1 MTKENEKRER
11 TKESKE
17 KEDTS
22 SAHAA
27 RAREELFSDKLYAAA
42 LSAIETAGKEHKP
55 PHPRQVIS
63 MAATGKGLIVSG
75 EYGVGKTA
83 LASLAARAFGG
94 GVFKVRLAIPDDL
107 DRLTR
112 SWQEYCL
119 VNPYAQNAWLDDL
132 GAENPVSDYGVRLE
146 RAGDFIVTWHEL
158 HRTGTRLVVT
168 TNLTTAE
175 LDARYGGRVLSR
187 LKDLCVPLRLNGG
200 DKRKW
205 TTPIRQST

>member
-83 LASLAARAFGG
+83 LAAVAVRAFGG
-94 GVFKVRLAIPDDL
+94 SVFRVRLAVPDENA
-107 DRLTR
+107 RLTR
-112 SWQEYCL
+112 HWQEY
-119 VNPYAQNAWLDDL
+119 W
-132 GAENPVSDYGVRLE
+132 AEDPASDKSEFYESELYVCSPTMQEVE
-146 RAGDFIVTWHEL
+146 RAAI
-158 HRTGTRLVVT
+158 
-168 TNLTTAE
+168 A
-175 LDARYGGRVLSR
+175 DAKRYIEEDR
-187 LKDLCVPLRLNGG
+187 
-200 DKRKW
+200 
-205 TTPIRQST
+205 I

>member
-1 MTKENEKRER
+1 MSLAKIER
-11 TKESKE
+11 HLESNGWTRKVAG
-17 KEDTS
+17 D
-22 SAHAA
+22 AD
-27 RAREELFSDKLYAAA
+27 FDAA
-42 LSAIETAGKEHKP
+42 LLAIE
-55 PHPRQVIS
+55 R

-83 LASLAARAFGG
+83 LAAIAARAFGG

-112 SWQEYCL
+112 SWQEYY
-119 VNPYAQNAWLDDL
+119 VENPYAQNAWLDDL
-132 GAENPVSDYGVRLE
+132 GAENPVSDFGIRLE
-146 RAGDFIVTWHEL
+146 RAGDFVVTWHEL
-158 HRTGTRLVVT
+158 HRPGTRLIVT

-187 LKDLCVPLRLNGG
+187 LKDLCVPLRLSGG

-205 TTPIRQST
+205 TTGKPEVKK

>member
-42 LSAIETAGKEHKP
+42 LSAIEIAGKEHKP

-112 SWQEYCL
+112 S
-119 VNPYAQNAWLDDL
+119 
-132 GAENPVSDYGVRLE
+132 
-146 RAGDFIVTWHEL
+146 
-158 HRTGTRLVVT
+158 
-168 TNLTTAE
+168 
-175 LDARYGGRVLSR
+175 
-187 LKDLCVPLRLNGG
+187 
-200 DKRKW
+200 
-205 TTPIRQST
+205 

>member
-1 MTKENEKRER
+1 MTKENVKRER

-22 SAHAA
+22 SARAA

-112 SWQEYCL
+112 SWQEYYL
-119 VNPYAQNAWLDDL
+119 EDAA
-132 GAENPVSDYGVRLE
+132 SDKSEFYESELYVCSPTMQEVE
-146 RAGDFIVTWHEL
+146 RAAI
-158 HRTGTRLVVT
+158 
-168 TNLTTAE
+168 A
-175 LDARYGGRVLSR
+175 DAKRYIEEDR
-187 LKDLCVPLRLNGG
+187 
-200 DKRKW
+200 
-205 TTPIRQST
+205 I

>member
-17 KEDTS
+17 KEDTSSS

-42 LSAIETAGKEHKP
+42 LSAIEIAGKEHKP

-119 VNPYAQNAWLDDL
+119 EDAA
-132 GAENPVSDYGVRLE
+132 SDKSEFYESELYVCSPTMQEVE
-146 RAGDFIVTWHEL
+146 RAAI
-158 HRTGTRLVVT
+158 
-168 TNLTTAE
+168 A
-175 LDARYGGRVLSR
+175 DAKRYIEEDR
-187 LKDLCVPLRLNGG
+187 
-200 DKRKW
+200 
-205 TTPIRQST
+205 I

>member
-83 LASLAARAFGG
+83 LASLAARAFGFVTLIECILETG
-94 GVFKVRLAIPDDL
+94 RTHQIRAHMKHIGHPLF
-107 DRLTR
+107 
-112 SWQEYCL
+112 
-119 VNPYAQNAWLDDL
+119 
-132 GAENPVSDYGVRLE
+132 SDE
-146 RAGDFIVTWHEL
+146 
-158 HRTGTRLVVT
+158 
-168 TNLTTAE
+168 
-175 LDARYGGRVLSR
+175 RYGG
-187 LKDLCVPLRLNGG
+187 CEILRGTRSSTYKAFINNCF
-200 DKRKW
+200 KIC
-205 TTPIRQST
+205 PRQALHARTLGFVQYL

>member
-112 SWQEYCL
+112 SWQEYYL
-119 VNPYAQNAWLDDL
+119 EDAA
-132 GAENPVSDYGVRLE
+132 SDKSEFYESELYVCYGVRLE

-187 LKDLCVPLRLNGG
+187 LKDLCVPLRLVGE

-205 TTPIRQST
+205 CLGK